1 MLLQDIIKGLQA
13 ENSPNIPDKDIF
25 ITGIAD
31 NSKEV
36 KKGYIFVAV
45 SGYSF
50 DGHDY
55 IQDAV
60 CLGASVVIGEQE
72 IAHLE
77 IPYLQVDNSRK
88 ALGLITKN
96 FYEDP
101 SSQKIMIGITGTN
114 GKTTTSFMLQQI
126 LEKNGISC
134 SVIGTI
140 NNIIN
145 GKKLVSENTTPGSIK
160 LNSLLHSSKDQ
171 VVIMEVSS
179 HGLAQYR
186 LEGITFDYC
195 IFTNLYHE
203 HLDFHGS
210 MEEYFLTK
218 TLLFEKLKPN
228 GFAIINGDN
237 QWGMKLYK
245 LLQEREITTYLV
257 GGSNSNDL
265 TITSYESAKK
275 PFILLSEEDQTVEI
289 KLPLPGLHN
298 LYNAALAYS
307 TARCMSIQKESIL
320 SALNSFPG
328 VPGRFEVYKQEI
340 GPTFVVDYAHT
351 ADAIEFILQ
360 TVQECG
366 AKRIIHIFGFRGGRD
381 LTKRTEMVEVSSK
394 MSDYYILTIDDLNN
408 EKVHEM
414 FHMMENLQREN
425 SPEKG
430 LIILDRTLAIQTAQQ
445 IGKTG
450 DWIVITGKGPEQ
462 YKQPFALPTNTDK
475 ETVQYVQGHVE
486 KVIKRNVNFNQQQ
499 V

>member
-1 MLLQDIIKGLQA
+1 MILQDVIKGIQVK
-13 ENSPNIPDKDIF
+13 NNPNISDKDIF

-36 KKGYIFVAV
+36 KSGYIFVAV
-45 SGYSF
+45 SGYSS

-55 IQDAV
+55 IEHAV
-60 CLGASVVIGEQE
+60 SFGASIVIGEKE
-72 IAHLE
+72 IDNLQ
-77 IPYLQVDNSRK
+77 IPYLQVNNSRR
-88 ALGLITKN
+88 ALGIIAKN
-96 FYEDP
+96 FYNDP
-101 SSQKIMIGITGTN
+101 SSKKIMIGITGTN

-126 LEKNGISC
+126 LEKNGITC

-145 GKKLVSENTTPGSIK
+145 GKKLISENTTPGSIK

-186 LEGITFDYC
+186 LEGIKFDYC

-210 MEEYFLTK
+210 MDEYFLAK
-218 TLLFEKLKPN
+218 SLLFEKLKPC

-237 QWGMKLYK
+237 HWGMKLYK
-245 LLQEREITTYLV
+245 ILQEREITTYLV
-257 GGSNSNDL
+257 GTSNSNDL
-265 TITSYESAKK
+265 IITTYESAKN
-275 PFILLSEEDQTVEI
+275 PFILLTEEDQSVAI
-289 KLPLPGLHN
+289 KLPIPGLHN

-328 VPGRFEVYKQEI
+328 VPGRFEIYRHDL

-351 ADAIEFILQ
+351 ADAFEFILQ
-360 TVQECG
+360 TVKKCG

-381 LTKRTEMVEVSSK
+381 LTKRAEMVEVSSK
-394 MSDYYILTIDDLNN
+394 ISDYYILTIDDLNN
-408 EKVHEM
+408 EKVNEM
-414 FHMMENLQREN
+414 FHMMENLTSKN

-445 IGKTG
+445 MGKTG

-462 YKQPFALPTNTDK
+462 YKQPFVLPTNTDK
-475 ETVQYVQGHVE
+475 ETVLYVQGQLE
-486 KVIKRNVNFNQQQ
+486 KELRRNLSFNQQQ